1 VRIPGLVNWGTPAFS
16 AGLEEGD
23 VITAA
28 DGRAIASPDD
38 WRAAI
43 RARKPG
49 DRLNV
54 DITRHRIPMK
64 KTITLAEDP
73 TMDIVALESTGTAL
87 SADQKSM
94 RDAWL
99 ASKVKRRGVAD

>member
-1 VRIPGLVNWGTPAFS
+1 VNWGTPAFS

-54 DITRHRIPMK
+54 DITRHGTPMK

-73 TMDIVALESTGTAL
+73 TMDIVAIESTGAAL
-87 SADQKSM
+87 SVDQKSM

-99 ASKVKRRGVAD
+99 ASKVNRRGVAE

>member
-1 VRIPGLVNWGTPAFS
+1 MTSPS
-16 AGLEEGD
+16 S
-23 VITAA
+23 
-28 DGRAIASPDD
+28 SPDD

-43 RARKPG
+43 RARQPG

-73 TMDIVALESTGTAL
+73 TMDIVALESTGPAL